1 MNILR
6 NIDALLVSWGMPA
19 GTADSLDQFIAFAI
33 VLLVAFLADMV
44 CRHVVLKAVARLVK
58 RTKATWDDVVFDQ
71 RVMARLSHIVMPLV
85 VYLFIP
91 VAFQD
96 TTRTTIVFIQNLCFV
111 AIVCSLLLFLHSFL
125 NAAYTVYSQTGR
137 FRNRPLKS
145 LVQTFQVV
153 MWLIGGIV
161 ILSTLL
167 GRDPLS
173 LLAGLGASAAILTLV
188 FKDSIMG
195 FVSSVQLTYNDMLK
209 VGDWIKMSK
218 YGADG
223 IVIEVTLNT
232 VKVRN
237 WDNTVTTIP
246 PYLLVSDSF
255 ENWQAMRDS
264 GGRRVKRSVNI
275 DMSSVHF
282 CSAEEL
288 DRLRRIP
295 YLAECIDRRQ
305 RELDEQCSPDG
316 TCVPVPS
323 DDQRFT
329 NLGLF
334 RAYLTEY
341 LRHLPVVNTELHC
354 MVRHLQ
360 PTEHGLPVEL
370 YFFSSVKDWIPYEQ
384 IQADVFDHVLAVVP
398 RFGLRLYQAP
408 SGSDLRRWAAP
419 DAR

>member
-6 NIDALLVSWGMPA
+6 NIDTLLVSWGMPA

-71 RVMARLSHIVMPLV
+71 RVMARLSHVVMPLV

-91 VAFQD
+91 VVFQD

-111 AIVCSLLLFLHSFL
+111 AIVCSLLFFLHSFL

-167 GRDPLS
+167 GRDPIS

-188 FKDSIMG
+188 FKGQYHGLRFQRTAHLQRHAQGGRLDKD
-195 FVSSVQLTYNDMLK
+195 VQVRSRRYCNR
-209 VGDWIKMSK
+209 GDAQHRQ
-218 YGADG
+218 GAQ
-223 IVIEVTLNT
+223 L
-232 VKVRN
+232 
-237 WDNTVTTIP
+237 DNTVTTIP

-275 DMSSVHF
+275 DMTSVHF